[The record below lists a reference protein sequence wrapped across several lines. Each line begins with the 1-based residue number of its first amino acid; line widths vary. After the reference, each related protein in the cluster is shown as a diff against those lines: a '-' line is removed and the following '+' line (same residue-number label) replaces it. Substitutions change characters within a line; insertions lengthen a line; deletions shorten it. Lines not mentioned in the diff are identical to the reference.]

1 MTATLEL
8 EERTEPSAKT
18 TPSAK
23 TEPDDVRKRPVPA
36 GVDRVV
42 LTGFMGSGK
51 TTVGR
56 ALAERLGW
64 QFLDLDTEIERRD
77 GRSVPQVFAE
87 SGEAHFRH
95 LETSALAGLLG
106 QRRGVLALGGGAPE
120 ELGNRLLLEQT
131 PRTAV
136 VYLAAPLETL
146 IARCERDDARTGAA
160 GRPLLAEAGQRFA
173 VRRHLYERIAAHH
186 VETSACDVE
195 QVADA
200 ILESLQQSRGRTL
213 RPAG

>member
-1 MTATLEL
+1 MTATLEMAPD
-8 EERTEPSAKT
+8 TEMD
-18 TPSAK
+18 
-23 TEPDDVRKRPVPA
+23 ENVRKRPSLA

-51 TTVGR
+51 TSVGR
-56 ALAERLGW
+56 ILAERLGW
-64 QFLDLDTEIERRD
+64 QFLDLDAEIERRD

-87 SGEAHFRH
+87 SGEAHFRK

-106 QRRGVLALGGGAPE
+106 QRKIVVALGGGAPE

-146 IARCERDDARTGAA
+146 LDRCERDDARAGAA
-160 GRPLLAEAGQRFA
+160 GRPLLAQAEQRFA
-173 VRRHLYERIAAHH
+173 ARRHLYERIAGHH
-186 VETSACDVE
+186 VETTERNVE
-195 QVADA
+195 EAADA
-200 ILESLQQSRGRTL
+200 ILEALERT
-213 RPAG
+213 R

>member
-8 EERTEPSAKT
+8 APETEPSAN
-18 TPSAK
+18 
-23 TEPDDVRKRPVPA
+23 TELEENVRKRAAAP
-36 GVDRVV
+36 GVDRIV

-51 TTVGR
+51 TSVGR

-64 QFLDLDTEIERRD
+64 RILDLDAEIERRD

-95 LETSALAGLLG
+95 LETAALAGLLG
-106 QRRGVLALGGGAPE
+106 QRKVVVALGGGAPE
-120 ELGNRLLLEQT
+120 ELGNRLLMEQT

-146 IARCERDDARTGAA
+146 LERCERDDARTGTAR
-160 GRPLLAEAGQRFA
+160 RPLLEQAEQRFA
-173 VRRHLYERIAAHH
+173 ARRHLYERIAGHQ
-186 VETSACDVE
+186 VETSARSVE
-195 QVADA
+195 EVADA
-200 ILESLQQSRGRTL
+200 ILEALGRT
-213 RPAG
+213 R

>member
-8 EERTEPSAKT
+8 AAETEIEENVQR
-18 TPSAK
+18 
-23 TEPDDVRKRPVPA
+23 RPA
-36 GVDRVV
+36 IGVDRVV

-64 QFLDLDTEIERRD
+64 QFLDLDAEIERRD

-95 LETSALAGLLG
+95 LETAALAALLG
-106 QRRGVLALGGGAPE
+106 QRQVVLALGGGAPE

-136 VYLAAPLETL
+136 VYLAASLETL
-146 IARCERDDARTGAA
+146 IARCEQEDALAGTA
-160 GRPLLAEAGQRFA
+160 GRPLLAEAEQRFA
-173 VRRHLYERIAAHH
+173 VRRQLYERIAGHH
-186 VETSACDVE
+186 VETSARGIE

-200 ILESLQQSRGRTL
+200 ILESLLENRARSRRTT
-213 RPAG
+213 R

>member
-8 EERTEPSAKT
+8 TEETNIDE
-18 TPSAK
+18 
-23 TEPDDVRKRPVPA
+23 VRKRPAPA

-64 QFLDLDTEIERRD
+64 RFLDLDAEIERRD
-77 GRSVPQVFAE
+77 GRTVPQVFAE

-95 LETSALAGLLG
+95 LETAALAALLG
-106 QRRGVLALGGGAPE
+106 QSRVVLALGGGAPE

-146 IARCERDDARTGAA
+146 LARCEQDDALAGAA
-160 GRPLLAEAGQRFA
+160 GRPLLAEAEQRFA
-173 VRRHLYERIAAHH
+173 ARRHLYERIARHH
-186 VETSACDVE
+186 VETSACGVE

-200 ILESLQQSRGRTL
+200 ILETL
-213 RPAG
+213 SHTRNR

>member
-8 EERTEPSAKT
+8 AAETEIEEN
-18 TPSAK
+18 
-23 TEPDDVRKRPVPA
+23 VRRRPA
-36 GVDRVV
+36 IGVDRVV

-64 QFLDLDTEIERRD
+64 QFLDLDAEIERRD

-95 LETSALAGLLG
+95 LETAALAALLG
-106 QRRGVLALGGGAPE
+106 QRQVVLALGGGAPE

-131 PRTAV
+131 PRPAV
-136 VYLAAPLETL
+136 VYLAASLETL
-146 IARCERDDARTGAA
+146 IARCEQEDALAGTA
-160 GRPLLAEAGQRFA
+160 GRPLLAEAEQRFA
-173 VRRHLYERIAAHH
+173 VRRQLYERIAGHH
-186 VETSACDVE
+186 VETSARGIE

-200 ILESLQQSRGRTL
+200 ILESLLENRARSRRTT
-213 RPAG
+213 R

>member
-8 EERTEPSAKT
+8 ATEV
-18 TPSAK
+18 
-23 TEPDDVRKRPVPA
+23 ELDENVRKRPVPA

-64 QFLDLDTEIERRD
+64 QFLDLDAEIERRD
-77 GRSVPQVFAE
+77 GRTVPQIFAA
-87 SGEAHFRH
+87 SGDKGGEAHFRH
-95 LETSALAGLLG
+95 LETSALAAVLG
-106 QRRGVLALGGGAPE
+106 HRQVVVALGGGAPE

-136 VYLAAPLETL
+136 VYLSAPLQTL
-146 IARCERDDARTGAA
+146 LARCRQDDALAGAV
-160 GRPLLAEAGQRFA
+160 GRPLLAEAEQRFA
-173 VRRHLYERIAAHH
+173 ARRHLYERIAAHQ

-200 ILESLQQSRGRTL
+200 ILETL
-213 RPAG
+213 SHTRRAQR

>member
-8 EERTEPSAKT
+8 APETEPAATS
-18 TPSAK
+18 
-23 TEPDDVRKRPVPA
+23 ENNDVRKRSAPA
-36 GVDRVV
+36 RADRIV

-56 ALAERLGW
+56 ALAQRLGW
-64 QFLDLDTEIERRD
+64 QFLDLDAEIERRD
-77 GRSVPQVFAE
+77 GRTVPQVFAE

-95 LETSALAGLLG
+95 LETAALAALLG
-106 QRRGVLALGGGAPE
+106 RRRVVVALGGGAPQ
-120 ELGNRLLLEQT
+120 ELSNRLLLEQT

-146 IARCERDDARTGAA
+146 IARCEQDDARTGAA
-160 GRPLLAEAGQRFA
+160 GRPLLAEAEQRFA
-173 VRRHLYERIAAHH
+173 VRRHLYERIARHH
-186 VETSACDVE
+186 IETSARDIE

-200 ILESLQQSRGRTL
+200 ILESLS
-213 RPAG
+213 

>member
-8 EERTEPSAKT
+8 AAETEIEEN
-18 TPSAK
+18 
-23 TEPDDVRKRPVPA
+23 VRRRPA
-36 GVDRVV
+36 IGVDRVV

-64 QFLDLDTEIERRD
+64 QFLDLDAEIERRD

-95 LETSALAGLLG
+95 LETAALAALLG
-106 QRRGVLALGGGAPE
+106 QRQVVLALGGGAPE

-136 VYLAAPLETL
+136 VYLAASLETL
-146 IARCERDDARTGAA
+146 IARCEQEDALAGTA
-160 GRPLLAEAGQRFA
+160 GRPLLAEAEQRFA
-173 VRRHLYERIAAHH
+173 VRRQLYERIAGHH
-186 VETSACDVE
+186 VETSARGIE

-200 ILESLQQSRGRTL
+200 ILESLLENRARSRRTT
-213 RPAG
+213 R